1 MEKFK
6 CRCSKMLFEM
16 TDNEIIIKCRH
27 CKRYVIVHTQ
37 GIDQVEFANNVYPEM
52 FQQNGKK
59 VIIAHL

>member
-1 MEKFK
+1 
-6 CRCSKMLFEM
+6 M

-37 GIDQVEFANNVYPEM
+37 GIVQVEFANNVYPEM
-52 FQQNGKK
+52 FQLNGKK